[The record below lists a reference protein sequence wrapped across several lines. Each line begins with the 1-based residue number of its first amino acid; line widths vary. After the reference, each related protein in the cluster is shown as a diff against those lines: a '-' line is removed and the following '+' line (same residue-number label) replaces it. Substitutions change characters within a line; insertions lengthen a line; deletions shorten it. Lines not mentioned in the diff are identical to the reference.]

1 MRVSLILFIILA
13 QFANG
18 YLVESNN
25 MKLQPNIKKSISRKQ
40 CLNLL
45 GTSLISIATPTKK
58 ANAVNKCNIDLD
70 VEKNKNVELTT
81 DVYSLEFLL
90 VYQYILLLALLKS
103 VTDNFY

>member
-1 MRVSLILFIILA
+1 MRVSLILFIILS

-18 YLVESNN
+18 YLVDST
-25 MKLQPNIKKSISRKQ
+25 MKLQPTIKKSISRKQ

-45 GTSLISIATPTKK
+45 GTSLISITTPTKK
-58 ANAVNKCNIDLD
+58 ANAVSKCNIDLT